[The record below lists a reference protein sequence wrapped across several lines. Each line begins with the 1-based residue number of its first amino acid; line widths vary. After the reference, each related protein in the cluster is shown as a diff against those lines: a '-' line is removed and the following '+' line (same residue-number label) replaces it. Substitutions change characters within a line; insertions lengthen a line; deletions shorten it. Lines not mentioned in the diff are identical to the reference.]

1 MNSRALENGTP
12 EGVAGADA
20 PIVPLLRLDEVSA
33 ILRRSMCALRGDI
46 KAGRIRCVRLG
57 GRILIEESECRRVI
71 EAARQ

>member
-1 MNSRALENGTP
+1 MNSQPLEKTTSRGLT
-12 EGVAGADA
+12 VAEP
-20 PIVPLLRLDEVSA
+20 PIAPLLRLDEVSA